1 MKRRDLRKDKHL
13 GMVELQ
19 WILIVFV
26 FPYFLFRGFFTDP
39 EEKVRK
45 LGVKEGQTVV
55 DYGCADGFF
64 TIAAAK
70 VVGDR
75 GRVYGCDIRV
85 RPWGLEDVE
94 RKARRQG
101 LGNVETILTD
111 CETDLPEES
120 VDLIYVSDA
129 FHEFKDKTGVLKEFH
144 RILKPTGA
152 LSLDEHEMKE
162 SKFLKEVSEPEL
174 FDLTKKVGRSIYFF
188 KKRTTARAPSSQIY
202 CKYCGAP
209 NPTSSTYCGSCGRR
223 I

>member
-1 MKRRDLRKDKHL
+1 MERKDLRKDKHL
-13 GMVELQ
+13 WMIEFQ

-39 EEKVRK
+39 EEKVQK
-45 LGVKEGQTVV
+45 LGVQEGQTVV

-85 RPWGLEDVE
+85 RPWGLESVE

-111 CETDLPEES
+111 CETGLPEQS

-129 FHEFKDKTGVLKEFH
+129 FHEFKDKPGVLKEFH
-144 RILKPTGA
+144 RILKPTGV
-152 LSLDEHEMKE
+152 LSFDEHEMRE
-162 SKFLKEVSEPEL
+162 NKFLKEVLEPGL
-174 FDLTKKVGRSIYFF
+174 FDLARKVGRSIYFF
-188 KKRTTARAPSSQIY
+188 KKRI
-202 CKYCGAP
+202 
-209 NPTSSTYCGSCGRR
+209 
-223 I
+223 